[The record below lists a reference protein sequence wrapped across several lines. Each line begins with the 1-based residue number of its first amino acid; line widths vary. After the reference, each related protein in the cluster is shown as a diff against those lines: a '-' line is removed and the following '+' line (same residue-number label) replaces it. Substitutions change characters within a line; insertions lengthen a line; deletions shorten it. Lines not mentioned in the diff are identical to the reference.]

1 MSKLV
6 SGRVKK
12 TPQTGITSDR
22 YEFLGLEQ
30 AEPDLGDPLVGPSS
44 VSSKPYPPGTQYLL
58 LSVGGKTGER
68 YWIKSTEL
76 VPPGLAPGA
85 FSVFYD
91 DEQVGVANSFN
102 AFNFVGNGVSV
113 DYVGP
118 GFEDQT
124 GIATVRIQVID
135 VVAPGNEYEIPY
147 HDPSTGFLRGST
159 GIVYRNNSIGIGSTT
174 PTQKLDV
181 LGNVNISG
189 VVGASTAIVGF
200 ISATNVDTKNL
211 NVGTSSTTIKTLNGN
226 IGIGTTIPQY
236 KLDIF
241 GSSRFY
247 GQIYDYVG
255 SPGAP
260 GEVLFSNGLTSPPT
274 WGIIGEDVP
283 VGLAVSVQTR
293 EATDDKL
300 YYIGLSSTTNNYS
313 SLCVDSNSLY
323 YNPSLVRLGIG
334 TNPEY
339 TLHVNG
345 TIRADQIIA
354 ENFVESSGIVTT
366 TNTNEVTVDFIDIN
380 LHRSA
385 RYNLQVTTTKQLQ
398 IGTKSISGLY
408 TGNNYSP
415 GSYDNVALISSG
427 VGTGAKANISV
438 TAPSYTII
446 DSFGGIFTTSGNIS
460 GIPTGYSVIFDDT
473 IQPNDYEQS
482 KLTSITV
489 VNSGAGFTTTP
500 NIIVDS
506 PIIEGNP
513 VIGVGVGS
521 TAVVTDISMKV
532 TNVIL
537 NTTGIVTSLVPS
549 ITYDSPSGVG
559 ATATG
564 YVGFGISTFTITS
577 PGSSYT
583 TPPTVVYN
591 QTPTIEPVTKVGL
604 GISDAGILITPG
616 TGYNTGITTILV
628 SPVGGIGTGAQIILG
643 SVDGLGGITDIDITN
658 VGYGYT
664 TPPIITI
671 INNGSGVGAAI
682 TITQMVVTDV
692 EVQYPGAG
700 FGTTKPSIQLVG
712 GGGGLGANA
721 IVSDILITNIEVV
734 NSGYGYTTLDMPVS
748 ATISTPGVG
757 FTVGLGIYS
766 VLSTTGIGYTIAPT
780 FTIDPTS
787 ISPDISANL
796 EGNLGFNSSYNI
808 LPGPAYGGTSIYYID
823 PINSNTFK
831 LATNSNMTEYLNL
844 GYNISLNPPAY
855 IGGSVSTVTISN
867 SGSGYQVGEILRI
880 NDNDL
885 MSVYETT
892 VGAGFSFTVANS
904 LIESFQVSDVM
915 LLQSVG
921 SASTDAYVVEYA
933 GIANYDNLG
942 DYTADINSTSAR
954 LRFKPNYAHN
964 TIKFTKDTTEL

>member
-22 YEFLGLEQ
+22 YKFLGLEQ

-44 VSSKPYPPGTQYLL
+44 VTAKPYPAGTQYVLL
-58 LSVGGKTGER
+58 TVGGKTGER
-68 YWIKSTEL
+68 YWIKSTDL
-76 VPPGLAPGA
+76 VPPGLTPGS
-85 FSVFYD
+85 FTVFAND
-91 DEQVGVANSFN
+91 VQVGLANSFN
-102 AFNFVGNGVSV
+102 VFNFVGNGVSV
-113 DYVGP
+113 DYVGQE
-118 GFEDQT
+118 FDEQT

-135 VVAPGNEYEIPY
+135 VLAPGNEYEIPY
-147 HDPSTGFLRGST
+147 HDPTTGFLRGST
-159 GIVYRNNSIGIGSTT
+159 GIVYRNDNIGIGSTN

-181 LGNVNISG
+181 LGNTNISG

-200 ISATNVDTKNL
+200 ISATNIDTKNL

-247 GQIYDYVG
+247 GQIYDYIG

-260 GEVLFSNGLTSPPT
+260 GEVLFSNGLNSPPI
-274 WGIIGEDVP
+274 WGMVGEDAP
-283 VGLAVSVQTR
+283 VGLAVSTQTK
-293 EATDDKL
+293 EATDNKL
-300 YYIGLSSTTNNYS
+300 FYIGLSSTTNSYS
-313 SLCVDSNSLY
+313 SLYVDSNGLY
-323 YNPSLVRLGIG
+323 YNPSSVRLGIG
-334 TNPEY
+334 TEPNY
-339 TLHVNG
+339 SLDVNG
-345 TIRADQIIA
+345 TIRANQVIA
-354 ENFVESSGIVTT
+354 DNFIESSGIVTT
-366 TNTNEVTVDFIDIN
+366 TNTNEVTVDFINTN

-398 IGTKSISGLY
+398 IGTKSISELY

-415 GSYDNVALISSG
+415 GSYENVALISSG

-438 TAPSYTII
+438 TAPSYPII
-446 DSFGGIFTTSGNIS
+446 NSFGGIFTTSNNIS
-460 GIPTGYSVIFDDT
+460 GIPTGYSVIFDGI
-473 IQPNDYEQS
+473 IQPSDYEQS
-482 KLTSITV
+482 KLTSIAV
-489 VNSGAGFTTTP
+489 VNSGAGFTTIP

-549 ITYDSPSGVG
+549 ATYDSPSGVG
-559 ATATG
+559 VTATG
-564 YVGFGISTFTITS
+564 YVGFGLSTFVITS

-583 TPPTVVYN
+583 TSPTVIYDQV
-591 QTPTIEPVTKVGL
+591 PVIEPTTRVGL
-604 GISDAGILITPG
+604 GISDTGILITPG

-628 SPVGGIGTGAQIILG
+628 SPVGGIGTDAQIILG
-643 SVDGLGGITDIDITN
+643 SVDGVGGITDIDITN

-664 TPPIITI
+664 TPPTITV
-671 INNGSGVGAAI
+671 INDGSGVGAAI
-682 TITQMVVTDV
+682 TITQMVVTNI
-692 EVQYPGAG
+692 EIEEPGSG
-700 FGTTKPSIQLVG
+700 FSTTKPTVELIG
-712 GGGGLGANA
+712 GGGSGATA
-721 IVSDILITNIEVV
+721 IISDILITNIEVV
-734 NSGYGYTTLDMPVS
+734 NSGYGYTGSDIPVS
-748 ATISTPGVG
+748 VTISTPGVG
-757 FTVGLGIYS
+757 STVGLGIHS
-766 VLSTTGIGYTIAPT
+766 VFSTTGIGYTVNPM
-780 FTIDPTS
+780 FTIDTPS
-787 ISPDISANL
+787 ISPNINANL
-796 EGNLGFNSSYNI
+796 ESNIGFDSSRNI
-808 LPGPAYGGTSIYYID
+808 LPGPLYGGTTIYYLD
-823 PINSNTFK
+823 PIDSNSFR
-831 LATNSNMTEYLNL
+831 LAKDYNRTEYLNL
-844 GYNISLNPPAY
+844 GYNVSLNPSSY

-892 VGAGFSFTVANS
+892 VGAGFSFTVTNS

-921 SASTDAYVVEYA
+921 SASTSAYVVEYA

-942 DYTADINSTSAR
+942 DYTADINGTSAR

-964 TIKFTKDTTEL
+964 TIKFTKSSTEL